1 MLDDLDRQIVAA
13 LIRNGRAPWRL
24 IAEVL
29 GQQERTVARR
39 GNRLLAS
46 GEVRVQS
53 FPSPAALAP
62 VDLYMLRVAAEPS
75 AVTSAGTWLAERSE
89 THWISALAGA
99 TECLVELFLE
109 PVAVGPFLYGEL
121 AELDGVRDLSLE
133 PVFEY
138 YRTVSG
144 WRPDVLTP
152 DQYEALSPS
161 EHPQFATKYAELGMP
176 QLDEPNRALAEL
188 LRANGR
194 ITIDELAGG
203 LGVSKA
209 TASRRLETLID
220 DGAVYV
226 RAILDPSSIG
236 YPVEGVLT
244 VRAEAAALDTAGRHI
259 ADFPATR
266 WAANVSGRILVQ
278 TATRT
283 LGELR
288 RMMEGIAAHP
298 GVTGVDVSL
307 VAGIFKRST
316 VAYVD
321 GKLPRAGD
329 EGARGPQ

>member
-53 FPSPAALAP
+53 FPSPGALAP
-62 VDLYMLRVAAEPS
+62 VDLYLLRVAAAPS
-75 AVTSAGTWLAERSE
+75 AVATIGTWLAERPE

-99 TECLVELFLE
+99 SECVVELFLE
-109 PVAVGPFLYGEL
+109 PDAVGPFLYGEL
-121 AELDGVRDLSLE
+121 AALDGVRDLSLE
-133 PVFEY
+133 PIFEY

-152 DQYEALSPS
+152 EQYEALSPS
-161 EHPQFATKYAELGMP
+161 EHPQFATRYTELGMP
-176 QLDEPNRALAEL
+176 QLDEQNRALAEL

-194 ITIDELAGG
+194 ITIDELAAG

-226 RAILDPSSIG
+226 RAVLDPSAIG
-236 YPVEGVLT
+236 YPVEGILT
-244 VRAEAAALDTAGRHI
+244 VRAEAAALDAAGRYV
-259 ADFPATR
+259 ADLPASR
-266 WAANVSGRILVQ
+266 WAANIAGTILVQ

-283 LGELR
+283 LAELR
-288 RMMEGIAAHP
+288 GVMEGIAAHP
-298 GVTGVDVSL
+298 GVTGVDLSL
-307 VAGIFKRST
+307 VAGIYKRST

-321 GKLPRAGD
+321 GKLPLLQAG
-329 EGARGPQ
+329 